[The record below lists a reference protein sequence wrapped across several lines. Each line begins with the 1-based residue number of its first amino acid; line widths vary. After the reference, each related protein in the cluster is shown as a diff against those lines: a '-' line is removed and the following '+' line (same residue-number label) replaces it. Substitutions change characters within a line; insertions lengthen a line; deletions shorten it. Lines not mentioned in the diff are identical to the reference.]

1 MDTPG
6 NITQTDGRLDRIM
19 HRHKWAGNRV
29 LDDLLT
35 VLATA
40 NIELQANDDITVT
53 VAIDVTHNTDGI
65 IEAAS
70 RMGKSLTLMSEKLIW
85 R

>member
-35 VLATA
+35 ALAENQEYVKSETLVVEIQTEA
-40 NIELQANDDITVT
+40 LPDVEPVQQEIAKCP
-53 VAIDVTHNTDGI
+53 VALYVEVVNS
-65 IEAAS
+65 A
-70 RMGKSLTLMSEKLIW
+70 
-85 R
+85 